1 MTNLIIFGP
10 PGSGKGTISRNLS
23 KINNISHISTGDLLR
38 ENVAKATEIGIKAKI
53 YVDKGEYVP
62 DHIATLLL
70 ERTLPEYIAG
80 FILDGYP
87 RTIQQTHSLKTMLKK
102 IRVQIDLVFN
112 LNVSEAEIITR
123 LSNRRVCNKC
133 RSIYNLV
140 SNPPKTNNICDKCEG
155 EIVQRADDHP
165 DVILN
170 RLKVYSKNS
179 KPVLDFYRA
188 ESKLVEID
196 GLGDVDTV
204 ASRVNNVMRKL

>member
-23 KINNISHISTGDLLR
+23 KINNISQISTGDLLR
-38 ENVAKATEIGIKAKI
+38 ENVAKETEIGIKAKI

-62 DHIATLLL
+62 DQIATLLL
-70 ERTLPEYIAG
+70 ERTLPEYKAG

-87 RTIQQTHSLKTMLKK
+87 RTIQQTHSLKTMLEK
-102 IRVQIDLVFN
+102 IQVQIDLVFN

-140 SNPPKTNNICDKCEG
+140 SNPPKTNNTCDKCEG
-155 EIVQRADDHP
+155 EIAQRADDHP

-179 KPVLDFYRA
+179 KPVLDFYRT
-188 ESKLVEID
+188 ENKLVDID

-204 ASRVNNVMRKL
+204 ASRVNDVMRKI